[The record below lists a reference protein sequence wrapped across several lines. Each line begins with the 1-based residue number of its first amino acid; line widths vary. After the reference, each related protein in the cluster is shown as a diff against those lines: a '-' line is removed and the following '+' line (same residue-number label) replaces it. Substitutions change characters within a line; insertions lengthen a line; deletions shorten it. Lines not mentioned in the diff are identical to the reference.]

1 MLDEYLIEQGNFV
14 PTLYTSSSRYDYYQW
29 EDTMEKFLSGRGLR
43 SHIVIEF
50 AKLTFSERLFR
61 CWTEM
66 QQRQIYRCE
75 DTCMTWKD
83 MKVVLRRIFDAQFK
97 PEKKKVVS
105 DVNIDVSAKNLE
117 KESAS
122 VTVQSSSHHVVLD
135 KRSVSDMSMKKDATN
150 CDSDLLASNDA
161 QDDTTA
167 TSTEKTLLTTGLH
180 TEEAPTF
187 EEALIIS

>member
-1 MLDEYLIEQGNFV
+1 M
-14 PTLYTSSSRYDYYQW
+14 
-29 EDTMEKFLSGRGLR
+29 
-43 SHIVIEF
+43 
-50 AKLTFSERLFR
+50 
-61 CWTEM
+61 
-66 QQRQIYRCE
+66 
-75 DTCMTWKD
+75 
-83 MKVVLRRIFDAQFK
+83 
-97 PEKKKVVS
+97 S

-122 VTVQSSSHHVVLD
+122 VTVQSSSHPVVLD

-161 QDDTTA
+161 QDDITA

-180 TEEAPTF
+180 TEEASTF